1 MARPEQPIDP
11 RFLEGPIPGMSLTT
25 EPGNRPWE
33 NPPQFTTVQ
42 EAADFYTQRILEEDT
57 QDIVV
62 SALDQGVSV
71 DVITEHL
78 TTAAVME
85 GYHSIDVAVL
95 AMPIVRELIMYIGD
109 ANDIKYVVSYKD
121 MQKAKRIPYKMA
133 KEIATEVTQAKHKEE
148 EEVTVEKKSGS
159 RGLMARRGAI

>member
-1 MARPEQPIDP
+1 MARPEPQIDP
-11 RFLEGPIPGMSLTT
+11 KFLDGPIPGMSLTT

-57 QDIVV
+57 QDLVV
-62 SALDQGVSV
+62 AALDQGLSV

-109 ANDIKYVVSYKD
+109 ANDIEYVVSYKD

-133 KEIATEVTQAKHKEE
+133 KEIAAEVTQAEPKEE
-148 EEVTVEKKSGS
+148 AITAKKKPGS
-159 RGLMARRGAI
+159 FGLMARRGAI